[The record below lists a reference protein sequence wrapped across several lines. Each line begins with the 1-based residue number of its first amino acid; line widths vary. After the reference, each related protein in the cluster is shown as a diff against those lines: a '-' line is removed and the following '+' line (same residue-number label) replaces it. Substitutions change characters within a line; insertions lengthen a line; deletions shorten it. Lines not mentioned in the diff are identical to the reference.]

1 MANKRFKRQ
10 EYARYKKL
18 GIKWRRPRGK
28 TSKMRRYEAGKPD
41 MPAIGYRTPRAIR
54 DLHPSGYNDV
64 LVHNMKELENLFRSM
79 NSGMNAASNY
89 ISEDLDCICD
99 ETMREYAENTL
110 AQINKAQTDAK
121 QIAETIA
128 RTDFYL
134 DAMTDIAMSLGRRN
148 IEFEDSKKRIVK
160 DLL

>member
-41 MPAIGYRTPRAIR
+41 MPAIGYRTPRAVR

-64 LVHNMKELENLFRSM
+64 LVHNMMELE
-79 NSGMNAASNY
+79 
-89 ISEDLDCICD
+89 DLNP
-99 ETMREYAENTL
+99 A
-110 AQINKAQTDAK
+110 TDA
-121 QIAETIA
+121 A
-128 RTDFYL
+128 RIS
-134 DAMTDIAMSLGRRN
+134 ASIC
-148 IEFEDSKKRIVK
+148 KRKK
-160 DLL
+160 DLMLEKASELGIKVLNK

>member
-1 MANKRFKRQ
+1 
-10 EYARYKKL
+10 
-18 GIKWRRPRGK
+18 
-28 TSKMRRYEAGKPD
+28 
-41 MPAIGYRTPRAIR
+41 
-54 DLHPSGYNDV
+54 
-64 LVHNMKELENLFRSM
+64 M

-148 IEFEDSKKRIVK
+148 IEFEDSKKRNITVRQ
-160 DLL
+160 

>member
-64 LVHNMKELENLFRSM
+64 LVHNMQELEDVDQTCDCARI
-79 NSGMNAASNY
+79 NA
-89 ISEDLDCICD
+89 
-99 ETMREYAENTL
+99 
-110 AQINKAQTDAK
+110 
-121 QIAETIA
+121 
-128 RTDFYL
+128 
-134 DAMTDIAMSLGRRN
+134 
-148 IEFEDSKKRIVK
+148 SKKKRKKALMLEKASELGIKVLNK
-160 DLL
+160 